1 MQGSFAERNHIMNSG
16 YYAAC
21 AGLSARMRS
30 LEVVANNLANLN
42 TSGYRAQ
49 ETNFRSLLAGAVA
62 GVSNPLNRAINDFG
76 VMDGTRLD
84 LNAGNLANTGNP
96 LDLGLEGKGFFAV
109 QRPAGV
115 FYTRSGSFQ
124 ISRSGQ
130 LVTAEGDPVLGQQ
143 GPIAVPSGALAI
155 SSDGTLSVDGAVAGQ
170 LRLVDVAPGTALLA
184 AGHSYYSAAAGTKP
198 MPAPAAVRQGMLE
211 SSNVSAVQSTVGLI
225 AVQRQAEMLERAL
238 SSFDNDFNRI
248 AATDLSRV

>member
-1 MQGSFAERNHIMNSG
+1 MNSG

-49 ETNFRSLLAGAVA
+49 QTNFRSLLAGAAA
-62 GVSNPLNRAINDFG
+62 GWSNPLNRAINDYG
-76 VMDGTRLD
+76 VIDGTRLD
-84 LNAGNLANTGNP
+84 LGAGNLANTGNP

-109 QRPAGV
+109 QRPSGV
-115 FYTRSGSFQ
+115 FYTRSGNFQ
-124 ISRSGQ
+124 VSRAGQ
-130 LVTAEGDPVLGQQ
+130 LVTSEGDPVLGQQ
-143 GPIAVPSGALAI
+143 GPIAVPGGALSI

-170 LRLVDVAPGTALLA
+170 LRLADFAPGTELSA
-184 AGHSYYSAAAGTKP
+184 AGHSYYSAPAGAAP
-198 MPAPAAVRQGMLE
+198 VPAQAAVRQGMLE
-211 SSNVSAVQSTVGLI
+211 SSNVSAVQTTVGLI
-225 AVQRQAEMLERAL
+225 SVQREAEMLERAL
-238 SSFDNDFNRI
+238 GSFDNEFNRI